1 MINDFDAVI
10 SAWFALIV
18 VLNRTEPIIQAVL
31 NIARYAKNLDIDKN
45 AADANCVC
53 VASAAHQDPQQP
65 SVLRQ
70 HAAIAAARLTKA
82 L

>member
-1 MINDFDAVI
+1 
-10 SAWFALIV
+10 
-18 VLNRTEPIIQAVL
+18 
-31 NIARYAKNLDIDKN
+31 
-45 AADANCVC
+45 VC

-70 HAAIAAARLTKA
+70 DAAIAAARLTKA